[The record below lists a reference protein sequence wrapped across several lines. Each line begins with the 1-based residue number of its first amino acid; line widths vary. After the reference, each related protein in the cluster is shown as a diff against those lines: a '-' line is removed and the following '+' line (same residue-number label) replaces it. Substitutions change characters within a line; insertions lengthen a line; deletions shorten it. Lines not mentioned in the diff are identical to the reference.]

1 MVKDIMNDEEKF
13 KGRRK
18 YFSSRGLKRPDEIKE
33 KEEVEDFLSDLPIDY
48 LRTEREFGND
58 YNRVR
63 LRKYIMAK

>member
-1 MVKDIMNDEEKF
+1 MDRDETCIRK
-13 KGRRK
+13 KK

-33 KEEVEDFLSDLPIDY
+33 NEEVEDFLSDLPIDY